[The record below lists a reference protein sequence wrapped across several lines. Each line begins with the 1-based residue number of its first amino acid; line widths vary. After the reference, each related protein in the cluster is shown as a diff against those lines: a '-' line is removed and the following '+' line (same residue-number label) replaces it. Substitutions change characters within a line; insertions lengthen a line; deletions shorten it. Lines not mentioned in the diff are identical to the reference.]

1 MFSPNR
7 LLTRKEQ
14 ALLSI
19 FTLVVLAGTG
29 ALLWQAR
36 RMNTPAAPAAET
48 APAQTAP
55 ATAPPQAAMPPA
67 PVQPAAQAA
76 PVAAPTPPEKDIA
89 VAVRGGV
96 RREGLYRLPPDS
108 RVSDLI
114 MEAGGA
120 APGSDLSE
128 LNLAAPLVDGT
139 TLTVPVAATAER
151 AGDRIIARGPS
162 HTAASNP
169 AAYLGVAAPAPAPAP
184 APPPADGGVPAAATG
199 GSSASG
205 GILNL
210 NTATQAELETLPG
223 IGPALAQRIIAHRQT
238 RPFQTVDELN
248 DVSGI
253 GDKRLEAVRALV
265 TAP

>member
-1 MFSPNR
+1 M
-7 LLTRKEQ
+7 
-14 ALLSI
+14 
-19 FTLVVLAGTG
+19 
-29 ALLWQAR
+29 
-36 RMNTPAAPAAET
+36 
-48 APAQTAP
+48 
-55 ATAPPQAAMPPA
+55 
-67 PVQPAAQAA
+67 
-76 PVAAPTPPEKDIA
+76 
-89 VAVRGGV
+89 
-96 RREGLYRLPPDS
+96 
-108 RVSDLI
+108 
-114 MEAGGA
+114 
-120 APGSDLSE
+120 
-128 LNLAAPLVDGT
+128 DGT

-184 APPPADGGVPAAATG
+184 AAVNGGVPAAATG
-199 GSSASG
+199 GSGASG